1 MDEQK
6 IRALRDLI
14 YSAQNS
20 ISGAKKILSSLL
32 EEDEEGYLD
41 MNLDGLS
48 SYQSGE
54 DKIIE

>member
-32 EEDEEGYLD
+32 GDEDGNDFDANTE
-41 MNLDGLS
+41 GLS
-48 SYQSGE
+48 SYSS
-54 DKIIE
+54 